1 MLVANAR
8 MYAVTPQVRDA
19 WRALFDWVS
28 RYSGIPLV
36 YVDHA
41 APAPLEELWSR
52 HDLAATFMC
61 GFPFA
66 SAAPKPLILA
76 APVPSP
82 PRYRRQPVYC
92 TDFVVR
98 ADGKYR
104 NVSDTFGGRI
114 GWTVPRFAV
123 RIQRRPASPVEV
135 PTRIQAIV
143 HAKHRTAG
151 DAAQGDRGGC
161 GPRDRHWPA
170 RFNVR
175 DLLERHEPA
184 TAAKLRTVDST
195 AMTPIPPLIASPS
208 TPPDTI
214 ERLRHAL
221 LASPN
226 EPEAAA
232 ILDDL
237 LLSGF
242 ALVDAAD
249 YDRLLSQARET
260 ETAGYPVPS

>member
-98 ADGKYR
+98 VDR
-104 NVSDTFGGRI
+104 FS
-114 GWTVPRFAV
+114 FAV
-123 RIQRRPASPVEV
+123 RLQRRPASPVEI
-135 PTRIQAIV
+135 PARIQAIV

-151 DAAQGDRGGC
+151 DAAQGDRGGG
-161 GPRDRHWPA
+161 GP
-170 RFNVR
+170 
-175 DLLERHEPA
+175 
-184 TAAKLRTVDST
+184 
-195 AMTPIPPLIASPS
+195 
-208 TPPDTI
+208 
-214 ERLRHAL
+214 
-221 LASPN
+221 
-226 EPEAAA
+226 
-232 ILDDL
+232 
-237 LLSGF
+237 
-242 ALVDAAD
+242 
-249 YDRLLSQARET
+249 
-260 ETAGYPVPS
+260 

>member
-19 WRALFDWVS
+19 WSALFDWVS

-41 APAPLEELWSR
+41 APAPLEALWSR
-52 HDLAATFMC
+52 HDLAAAFMC

-76 APVPSP
+76 APIPSP
-82 PRYRRQPVYC
+82 PRYRRQPIYC

-98 ADGKYR
+98 ADSKYR
-104 NVSDTFGGRI
+104 NVSDTFGLD
-114 GWTVPRFAV
+114 
-123 RIQRRPASPVEV
+123 SY
-135 PTRIQAIV
+135 
-143 HAKHRTAG
+143 
-151 DAAQGDRGGC
+151 
-161 GPRDRHWPA
+161 
-170 RFNVR
+170 VR

-184 TAAKLRTVDST
+184 TTAKLRTVEST
-195 AMTPIPPLIASPS
+195 AMTPIPLLIASPS
-208 TPPDTI
+208 TPLDTI

-221 LASPN
+221 LASSN

-232 ILDDL
+232 ILDHL

-260 ETAGYPVPS
+260 ETAGYPVPG